1 MITILVIDDEPG
13 ARTLLAMALRGPGVR
28 VRTAATGSEA
38 LRACQSEPFDWVLCD
53 VRLPDMSGIEL
64 TGDIRRIRPEARIV
78 LMSAVVSEDELEDA
92 PPVDSFW
99 NKPLDPI
106 AMRDY
111 VFNDER
117 PTQFSSG
124 LRKRQRFT

>member
-1 MITILVIDDEPG
+1 MVTILVIDDERG
-13 ARTLLAMALRGPGVR
+13 ARTLLAMAFREPGVR
-28 VRTAATGSEA
+28 VRTAATGGEA
-38 LRACQSEPFDWVLCD
+38 LRAVQSEPFDWIVCD
-53 VRLPDMSGIEL
+53 VRLPDMNGIEL
-64 TGDIRRIRPEARIV
+64 TGEIRRIQPDARIV

-111 VFNDER
+111 VFNNER
-117 PTQFSSG
+117 PTQSSSG
-124 LRKRQRFT
+124 LRERQRFT